1 MAAAPATPD
10 GKGTGPDEG
19 TSGPARRKG
28 PGWFSALARTP
39 SLVAGIVLLGLY
51 ATVGALS
58 PLLYPGNPASLPIHV
73 ATGYT
78 CPPISAPTLQLWPF
92 SRGAFPL
99 GQTGGLGFNVLEG
112 LVKGTPYDLLLLLE
126 IIVPAVLVGLVVGT
140 VAGLR
145 GGLLDEVLMALT
157 DSFLAVPEFV
167 VVALASIY
175 VLEWVDPGLR
185 LWVFGLLVLS
195 VVWAPYARVVR
206 ARARTV
212 SQLPYVEAA
221 RAAGASDSRLALR
234 HVLPNSAYPVFAQ
247 VPTTLAS
254 VLTILGGLQYA
265 YTLANPGLCHGLV
278 GPPYAMAPL
287 PFLPSYHF
295 PEWTWVLANG
305 ASAWTPLASA
315 NPWWGVIFPAL
326 WILVFGLGVIL
337 TCDGLDRL
345 LSVESRD

>member
-1 MAAAPATPD
+1 MAALPGTAGD
-10 GKGTGPDEG
+10 GTSAPDEG
-19 TSGPARRKG
+19 RSDRDPRKG
-28 PGWFSALARTP
+28 RSRFATVARTP
-39 SLVAGIVLLGLY
+39 SLVAGIVLLGVY
-51 ATVGALS
+51 AGVGALS

-73 ATGYT
+73 ASGFT
-78 CPPISAPTLQLWPF
+78 CPAISGPTFRLWPL
-92 SRGAFPL
+92 SGGAFPL
-99 GQTGGLGFNVLEG
+99 GETGGLGFNVLEG
-112 LVKGTPYDLLLLLE
+112 LVKGTPYDLLLLTE

-140 VAGLR
+140 AAGLR
-145 GGLLDEVLMALT
+145 GGFLDEVLMALT

-167 VVALASIY
+167 VVALASVY
-175 VLEWVDPGLR
+175 VLEWVNPGDR
-185 LWVFGLLVLS
+185 LWVFGLLVLA

-212 SQLPYVEAA
+212 GQLPYVEAA
-221 RAAGASDSRLALR
+221 RAAGASNSRLTIR

-247 VPTTLAS
+247 IPTTLAS

-265 YTLANPGLCHGLV
+265 YTLINPGLCHGLV
-278 GPPYAMAPL
+278 GPPLAPAPP
-287 PFLPSYHF
+287 PFLPSYSF

-305 ASAWTPLASA
+305 ATAWVPLASA

-345 LSVESRD
+345 LSVERRD